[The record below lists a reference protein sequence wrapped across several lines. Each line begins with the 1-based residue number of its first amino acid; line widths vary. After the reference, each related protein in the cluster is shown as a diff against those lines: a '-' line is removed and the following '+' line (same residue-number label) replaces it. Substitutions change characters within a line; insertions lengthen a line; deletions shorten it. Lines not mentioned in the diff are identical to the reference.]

1 MKKLTYLASAI
12 AAGFSANAVADV
24 SVSGSGNAAYIS
36 DASGEGNVTV
46 GSSVDFGLSTT
57 TANGIT
63 ISTGLSITVTVDGDG
78 AATAGGG
85 QSLTFAGDGATVV
98 VGDISVADTPGSVAG
113 VIGGALAENEAS
125 KGNGFDTDVA
135 EAFDDDDGMGVSLST
150 SAAGASISVAYV
162 FDTAAT
168 SNSMSN
174 VDSTNSASSFGV
186 TVTMGDFSVSAGV
199 ASHDSGESAAGGSVS
214 AKIGAGTLKIG
225 YSQQTMVIDASA
237 DVTTGFVTTLATDV
251 TSATSLTDL
260 SPQQNELIDT
270 TTTQAS
276 SAAIHLAD
284 YLDVTVANTMANT
297 ASAQDADMAG
307 DTSVFS
313 AAYSMALDADTS
325 FATSYKNAQ
334 DAEGESYTQF
344 EVSISRSLGGGASVY
359 IDMANISGDLDDAN
373 DGSAFGFGTSVSF

>member
-36 DASGEGNVTV
+36 DASGEGNVNV
-46 GSSVDFGLSTT
+46 GSTVDFGLSTT

-63 ISTGLSITVTVDGDG
+63 VSTGLSITVDVDGDA
-78 AATAGGG
+78 AATVGGG
-85 QSLTFAGDGATVV
+85 QSLTFAGDGATLV
-98 VGDISVADTPGSVAG
+98 VGDISVSDTPGSVAG
-113 VIGGALAENEAS
+113 VIGGALDDNAAS
-125 KGNGFDTDVA
+125 LGNGFDTDVA

-162 FDTAAT
+162 FDT
-168 SNSMSN
+168 NEDSMSN
-174 VDSTNSASSFGV
+174 VDSTRSASSFGV
-186 TVTMGDFSVSAGV
+186 TVPMGDFSVSAGV

-214 AKIGAGTLKIG
+214 AKLGAGTLTIG
-225 YSQQTMVIDASA
+225 YSQQTHVIDASA
-237 DVTTGFVTTLATDV
+237 DVTAGFTTSFEPETTSASDGNLVATVNLPSTATGTELGTVSGTAATLADFV
-251 TSATSLTDL
+251 
-260 SPQQNELIDT
+260 DT
-270 TTTQAS
+270 T
-276 SAAIHLAD
+276 
-284 YLDVTVANTMANT
+284 VTNVMFNT